1 MTSPNLL
8 SILVIGGTGAQGRN
22 VVRELV
28 RDKKYAVT
36 VLTRDVSSTSAVAL
50 TELGNVTLIPGSY
63 ETEKGLRE
71 ALKGQHG
78 VYVNFNSFAMTES
91 MEYFWTFRLY
101 EIAVQSGV
109 KRLIYSGGNNR
120 PKGHRYAEEYRSS
133 HQATSG
139 RLSEWL
145 ESQPLDLI
153 EWTILNGVVYT
164 EMLSVLL
171 RPVVLPDNTHVFA
184 APIGDGFIPFAEVA
198 TYGKYVRWAF
208 DNPSRSVGKRIPL
221 PTYPTTLKGVA
232 EAFEKATGKKA
243 AAKDVTQDVWFEA
256 AKSYTDPDAKQPSSI
271 PASKSD
277 DTRFTFRQSFGGW
290 WNIWKALRPDAE
302 AIKQAQELADEVYPD
317 RFKSVEDWMRATG
330 YTGEAKAEIK
340 HDADR
345 RKKLQ

>member
-1 MTSPNLL
+1 MTSPKSP

-28 RDKKYAVT
+28 SDKKYAVT
-36 VLTRDVSSTSAVAL
+36 ILTRDVTSTSAIAL
-50 TELGNVTLIPGSY
+50 GELGNVTLISGSY

-109 KRLIYSGGNNR
+109 KRLVYSGHKNLPR
-120 PKGHRYAEEYRSS
+120 GHRYAEEYRNS
-133 HQATSG
+133 HQATAA

-153 EWTILNGVVYT
+153 EWTILDGVVYT

-171 RPVVLPDNTHVFA
+171 RPLVLPDNTHVFT
-184 APIGDGFIPFAEVA
+184 APIGEGVVPFAELT

-208 DNPSRSVGKRIPL
+208 DNPSRSVGKRITL

-232 EAFEKATGKKA
+232 EAFEKVTGKKA
-243 AAKDVTQDVWFEA
+243 IAKDVTQDEWFEA
-256 AKSYTDPDAKQPSSI
+256 AKSYVDPDAKQPTEI
-271 PASKSD
+271 PVALEGD
-277 DTRFTFRQSFGGW
+277 DTRFTFRQSFGAW
-290 WNIWKALRPDAE
+290 WNIWKALRPDVE
-302 AIKQAQELADEVYPD
+302 ETRNAQELADEIYPD
-317 RFKSVEDWMRATG
+317 RFKSVEDWMHATG
-330 YTGEAKAEIK
+330 YTGEAKAELK
-340 HDADR
+340 LESD
-345 RKKLQ
+345 RKKTF

>member
-1 MTSPNLL
+1 MTSPQLP

-36 VLTRDVSSTSAVAL
+36 ILTRDVSSPSALAL
-50 TELGNVTLIPGSY
+50 SELGNVTLISGSY

-78 VYVNFNSFAMTES
+78 VYVNLNSFAMTES

-101 EIAVQSGV
+101 EIAVQNGV
-109 KRLIYSGGNNR
+109 KRLVYSGGNNR
-120 PKGHRYAEEYRSS
+120 PKNHRYAEEYRNS

-145 ESQPLDLI
+145 EVQPLDLI

-171 RPVVLPDNTHVFA
+171 RPLVLPDNTHVFA
-184 APIGDGFIPFAEVA
+184 APIGDGFISFGELA
-198 TYGKYVRWAF
+198 TYGKYVRWVF
-208 DNPSRSVGKRIPL
+208 DNPSRSVGKRITL
-221 PTYPTTLKGVA
+221 PTYPTTLKEIA
-232 EAFEKATGKKA
+232 AAFEKVTGKKA
-243 AAKDVTQDVWFEA
+243 VAKDVTQDEWFEA
-256 AKSYTDPDAKQPSSI
+256 AKRYVDPDAKQPSNI
-271 PASKSD
+271 LVASEGD
-277 DTRFTFRQSFGGW
+277 DTRFTFRQSFGAW
-290 WNIWKALRPDAE
+290 WNIWNTEALQPDVE
-302 AIKQAQELADEVYPD
+302 ALKRAQELADEVYPD

-330 YTGEAKAEIK
+330 YTGRLLIK
-340 HDADR
+340 T
-345 RKKLQ
+345 